1 MGWVTLSME
10 TDNFYELD
18 FELNLVL
25 ISVLIVCSK
34 TNTCF
39 SFKNYKVEVLVCLTC
54 TS

>member
-1 MGWVTLSME
+1 MSWVTLSME
-10 TDNFYELD
+10 TVNFYELG

-34 TNTCF
+34 TDTCF
-39 SFKNYKVEVLVCLTC
+39 SFKNYEVEVLVCLTC